1 MLRWLWLAAAVLV
14 LDQAAKLAAERWIAP
29 RAPIEVLPF
38 LDLVF
43 TYNTGAAFSFLAD
56 AGGWQRWLFLALALG
71 VSVGLTLWLRR
82 LRRDERLAAA
92 GIALVVGGALGN
104 AVDRI
109 ARPGVADF
117 IDLHCC
123 GWHWPAFNLAD
134 SALTLGV
141 AALLWSAWRQPERP

>member
-1 MLRWLWLAAAVLV
+1 MLRWLWLSAAVLV
-14 LDQAAKLAAERWIAP
+14 LDQATKLAAERWIAP

-38 LDLVF
+38 LNLVL

-71 VSVGLTLWLRR
+71 VSAGLTLWLRR
-82 LRRDERLAAA
+82 LRPCERLTAG

-109 ARPGVADF
+109 A
-117 IDLHCC
+117 
-123 GWHWPAFNLAD
+123 
-134 SALTLGV
+134 
-141 AALLWSAWRQPERP
+141 

>member
-1 MLRWLWLAAAVLV
+1 MLRWLWLAAAVAA
-14 LDQAAKLAAERWIAP
+14 LDQAAKLAAESWIAP

-38 LDLVF
+38 LNLVL
-43 TYNTGAAFSFLAD
+43 TYNTGAAFSFLAG

-71 VSVGLTLWLRR
+71 VSAGLAWWLAR
-82 LRRDERLAAA
+82 LPRTARLEAASA
-92 GIALVVGGALGN
+92 ALIVGGALGN
-104 AVDRI
+104 AIDRI

-141 AALLWSAWRQPERP
+141 AGLLWATWRRG

>member
-1 MLRWLWLAAAVLV
+1 MLRWLWLAAAVV
-14 LDQAAKLAAERWIAP
+14 ALDQAAKLAAETWIAP

-38 LDLVF
+38 LNLVM

-71 VSVGLTLWLRR
+71 VSTGLAWWLAR
-82 LRRDERLAAA
+82 LPRTARLEATAV
-92 GIALVVGGALGN
+92 ALVVGGALGN
-104 AVDRI
+104 AIDRI

-141 AALLWSAWRQPERP
+141 AGLLWATWRRG